1 MSSVETVQILL
12 GSRCYLVPR
21 DQLVAHSGYF
31 QALFRSGMRES
42 SGEVVTLRGL
52 SHEGLE
58 GVLRHITGGPVQA
71 HGSADG
77 SKCDVKTIPAEGCP
91 EEDELSYDDEFLAQ
105 GPLQA
110 LVEAACYLQ
119 VQGLLSLLQSSL
131 SPDTCLDLLD
141 VSQVHGQWD
150 LAKACLRYMAAH
162 YHVMLQRPDFQESP
176 ESLRDRVLQERLRGV
191 PALLVL
197 TQQGP
202 ESWVLLRYVEGGGS
216 WQVMPG
222 EIPQSMLRVQGYG
235 VATLNNYIYVAGGSR
250 ENGQEVHAVH
260 SYNPSTSFWSEEPAM
275 NQKRYIILLCKG

>member
-12 GSRCYLVPR
+12 GSRCYRVPR
-21 DQLVAHSGYF
+21 GPLVAQSGFF

-42 SGEVVTLRGL
+42 SSEAVTLHGL

-58 GVLRHITGGPVQA
+58 GVLRHITGGPVQTC
-71 HGSADG
+71 GSVEETRREGKATPD
-77 SKCDVKTIPAEGCP
+77 EGCP
-91 EEDELSYDDEFLAQ
+91 DEDELGYDGEFLAQ

-141 VSQVHGQWD
+141 VSQIHGQWE
-150 LAKACLRYMAAH
+150 LAASCLRYMGAH
-162 YHVMLQRPDFQESP
+162 YHAMLQRPDFQESP
-176 ESLRDRVLQERLRGV
+176 ESLRERALEERLRGV

-197 TQQGP
+197 AQQGP
-202 ESWVLLRYVEGGGS
+202 ESWVLLRYVEGGGG

-222 EIPQSMLRVQGYG
+222 DIPQSMLRVQGYG
-235 VATLNNYIYVAGGSR
+235 LATLNNYLYVAGGTR

-260 SYNPSTSFWSEEPAM
+260 AYNPRTGFWSEEPAM
-275 NQKRYIILLCKG
+275 NQKRYDSFLV